1 MSENDTPS
9 ASQATI
15 NTHPAVM
22 NPELR
27 FAQAIGT
34 LNSPD
39 RSKQYSRQRGR
50 ADNEELLRSLNEL
63 WKTARLNEAALR
75 DRDRQIAQ
83 LHANLAERD
92 KYVAELRSFLVTKR
106 LKLWVGRILVVAQ
119 WGAIGW
125 LATELFSRLK

>member
-1 MSENDTPS
+1 M
-9 ASQATI
+9 
-15 NTHPAVM
+15 PADV
-22 NPELR
+22 NPEIR
-27 FAQAIGT
+27 FAEAIGT
-34 LNSPD
+34 LNAPD

-75 DRDRQIAQ
+75 DRDRQIEK
-83 LHANLAERD
+83 LHGKISERD
-92 KYVAELRSFLVTKR
+92 QYIVELRGFLVTKR
-106 LKLWVGRILVVAQ
+106 LKLWVGRILVLAQ

>member
-1 MSENDTPS
+1 MSENDTP
-9 ASQATI
+9 AGVEQTAI
-15 NTHPAVM
+15 DPKVV
-22 NPELR
+22 NPEIR

-34 LNSPD
+34 LNAPD
-39 RSKQYSRQRGR
+39 RAKQYSKQRGR

-75 DRDRQIAQ
+75 DRDRQIAK
-83 LHANLAERD
+83 LHGDLAERD
-92 KYVAELRSFLVTKR
+92 KYVAELRSFLVVKR
-106 LKLWVGRILVVAQ
+106 LKLWVGRILVLAQ

>member
-1 MSENDTPS
+1 MSD
-9 ASQATI
+9 Q
-15 NTHPAVM
+15 NTPAVV

-34 LNSPD
+34 LNAPD

-50 ADNEELLRSLNEL
+50 ADNEELLRSVNEL
-63 WKTARLNEAALR
+63 WKTERINEAALR
-75 DRDRQIAQ
+75 DRDRQIEK
-83 LHANLAERD
+83 LHGKISERD
-92 KYVAELRSFLVTKR
+92 KYIAELRSFLVTKR
-106 LKLWVGRILVVAQ
+106 LKLWVGRILVLAQ

>member
-1 MSENDTPS
+1 MNENDTP
-9 ASQATI
+9 AGVEQTAIDTK
-15 NTHPAVM
+15 VV
-22 NPELR
+22 NPEIR

-34 LNSPD
+34 LNAPD
-39 RSKQYSRQRGR
+39 RAKQYSKQRGR

-75 DRDRQIAQ
+75 DRDRQIAK
-83 LHANLAERD
+83 LHGDLAERD
-92 KYVAELRSFLVTKR
+92 KYVTELRSFLVVKR
-106 LKLWVGRILVVAQ
+106 LKLWVGRILVLAQ

>member
-1 MSENDTPS
+1 M
-9 ASQATI
+9 
-15 NTHPAVM
+15 PADV
-22 NPELR
+22 NPEIR
-27 FAQAIGT
+27 FAEAIGT
-34 LNSPD
+34 LNAPD

-75 DRDRQIAQ
+75 DRDRQIEK
-83 LHANLAERD
+83 LHGKISERD
-92 KYVAELRSFLVTKR
+92 KYIAELRGFLVTKR

-125 LATELFSRLK
+125 LATELFSRLR